1 VLIFIGAWST
11 TKIPMFMFEMGS
23 LGAGFA
29 LLRLAINIPGIL
41 LMAMI
46 LEKITG
52 KESIDAIYAQA
63 ASISE

>member
-1 VLIFIGAWST
+1 
-11 TKIPMFMFEMGS
+11 MFMFEMGS

-41 LMAMI
+41 LMAII
-46 LEKITG
+46 LERITG
-52 KESIDAIYAQA
+52 KESIDAICAQA